1 MRTPIIDPER
11 KDYIRNTLFVAPFT
25 VIIPPNDQYRLAQ
38 MLIPMDDGNTMF
50 YWIAFHETK
59 GIDQD
64 EWRKFCGAEIG
75 VDIDENFRK
84 IRTLDNMFLQDR
96 EAMKQGDF
104 TGIYGIPAQD
114 MAMWESMG
122 AIADRT
128 KDYLGVSDGAVA
140 QFRRIM
146 IAAARDVVKGK
157 PAINTRAAGRQTNV
171 SALASFEGMI
181 PKDADWRLYAD
192 GKAVMEEDG
201 DAKAA

>member
-114 MAMWESMG
+114 MAMWNRWAPLLTG
-122 AIADRT
+122 P
-128 KDYLGVSDGAVA
+128 
-140 QFRRIM
+140 RI
-146 IAAARDVVKGK
+146 I
-157 PAINTRAAGRQTNV
+157 
-171 SALASFEGMI
+171 SALATV
-181 PKDADWRLYAD
+181 RLPSS
-192 GKAVMEEDG
+192 
-201 DAKAA
+201 AAS